1 MSAIRTID
9 LRFVDEL
16 VNFVRGTG
24 YVLDFSDASFS
35 EFFACELNIDIDD
48 PRYAE
53 HGGSKGKRLRCL
65 LQVADDATAIRTLQA
80 LWEHRVAFLART
92 GNSDPVHNAEGRL
105 LTLIQRL
112 QGVGPA
118 ALGEPPKPAT
128 DTARLL
134 ALRDELNAMHALSP
148 QQRGYAFEGFLKT
161 VFDLA
166 GLEMRSPFRNV
177 GEQIDGS
184 FVLANEVYLVE
195 AKWQQLPTG
204 IGDLHAFHGKLDK
217 AAWTRGLF
225 VSFNGFSTEGL
236 TAFGTAK
243 KMICME
249 GRDLYQALDA
259 QVPINALLERKV
271 RRAAETGRPFIPFAD
286 LFG

>member
-9 LRFVDEL
+9 LRFIDEL

-24 YVLDFSDASFS
+24 YVLDFSDTSFS

-53 HGGSKGKRLRCL
+53 NGGSKGKRLRCL
-65 LQVADDATAIRTLQA
+65 LQVADDATAVRTLQA
-80 LWEHRVAFLART
+80 LWEHRGEFLART

-128 DTARLL
+128 NTAQLIT
-134 ALRDELNAMHALSP
+134 LRDELNAMHALAP
-148 QQRGYAFEGFLKT
+148 QQRGYAFEGFLKK

-166 GLEMRSPFRNV
+166 ELEMRSPFRNV

-184 FVLANEVYLVE
+184 FVLTNEVYLVE

-225 VSFNGFSTEGL
+225 VSFNGFSAEGL

-249 GRDLYQALDA
+249 GRDLYQALDR
-259 QVPINALLERKV
+259 QVPINAVLERKV

-286 LFG
+286 LFS